1 MRTNFKYALFYDFHT
16 PVTVPGVL
24 KEFDVEGFTD
34 QLVRC
39 KVDFLTWHARC
50 NQGGAYYPTKIG
62 IPHPGLDYDFFGKLA
77 EACKRKNIRLSAY
90 FNAGVS
96 SEELLRHPE
105 YMAISPEGLILREN
119 RNSPFVR
126 SVCYNSPF
134 REHLRDMALE
144 VLANYPV
151 DGFFFDCLKVYP
163 CVCPTCVKKMQAQG
177 LDYTKLE
184 DLVKFNSQSYAEF
197 AKLLTEAIRKV
208 KPDALIVFNC
218 DDKELVCDEHSHFE
232 CECLPTSHWGY
243 DYLPLYCRYNR
254 ALAGKDRQVLNM
266 TGRFYK
272 WGDFGGLRPQAALEY
287 DMLYGIAQGLR
298 PDIGGHFHP
307 RGDMD
312 MPVFDRIYDVYSKLQ
327 QYDDYTSGAVNNN
340 DIALVF
346 DKERSKTAP
355 AKGLARMLDELKIQ
369 FDAVTE
375 FCDWSKYKL
384 LILADDLELT
394 PQGMA
399 KLQTHLDAGKKVLAI
414 GKAALVNGKYPE
426 AFPAEMVCDKP
437 FDPAYFAPAGEL
449 AKGLQD
455 MPLSIYAPA
464 VGIKNK
470 ATGESLMKLVKPYMN
485 AGWDGLRCNYYT
497 APEGVSE
504 YDFIAANEQV
514 ICCAGNIGCGYLT
527 RAPYQLRLLFGN
539 MIDRLYGQRK
549 VFCPKLPSFA
559 RAAVQQVADGEILHI
574 IAYAAEARGMCV
586 TMEDAATV
594 CDLVIEFKVPE
605 DATLEK
611 VLLAPSD
618 KELEFTLNGNTA
630 IIKLDRMEGYALIK
644 MIYQ

>member
-1 MRTNFKYALFYDFHT
+1 MRTDFKYALFYDFHT

-24 KEFDVEGFTD
+24 KDFDVEAFTD

-62 IPHPGLDYDFFGKLA
+62 IQHPGLDYDFFGKLS

-105 YMAISPEGLILREN
+105 YMAISPDGLILREN

-163 CVCPTCVKKMQAQG
+163 CICPTCIKKMQAQG
-177 LDYTKLE
+177 LDYTNMQ
-184 DLVKFNSQSYAEF
+184 DLCAFNSQSYAEF
-197 AKLLTEAIRKV
+197 AKMLTDAIRAV
-208 KPDALIVFNC
+208 KPDSLIVFNC

-254 ALAGKDRQVLNM
+254 ALAGADRQVLNM

-287 DMLYGIAQGLR
+287 DMFYGIAQGLR

-307 RGDMD
+307 RGDID

-327 QYDDYTSGAVNNN
+327 QFDEYTNGAVNNN

-375 FCDWSKYKL
+375 FCDWSKYNL
-384 LILADDLELT
+384 LILADDLALGEK
-394 PQGMA
+394 GMTQ
-399 KLQTHLDAGKKVLAI
+399 LENHLKAGKKVLAI
-414 GKAALVNGKYPE
+414 GQAALVNGKYPE
-426 AFPAEMVCDKP
+426 AFPAEYVCKSP
-437 FDPAYFAPAGEL
+437 FDPAFFAPAGKL
-449 AKGLQD
+449 AEGLQD

-464 VGIKNK
+464 VGVK
-470 ATGESLMKLVKPYMN
+470 AKAGCSAMKLVKPYMN
-485 AGWDGLRCNYYT
+485 AGWDGMRCNYYT
-497 APEGVSE
+497 APQMVSE
-504 YDFIAANEQV
+504 YDFIAANDQV
-514 ICCAGNIGCGYLT
+514 ICCAGNIGSGYFN
-527 RAPYQLRLLFGN
+527 RAPYQLRILLGN
-539 MIDRLYGQRK
+539 MIDQLYGQRK
-549 VFCPKLPSFA
+549 IFCGNLPSFA
-559 RAAVQQVADGEILHI
+559 RAAVQQKASGEIVHLM
-574 IAYAAEARGMCV
+574 AYAAEARGMCISI
-586 TMEDAATV
+586 EDAATV
-594 CDLVIEFKVPE
+594 CDLVIDFKLAEGKTV
-605 DATLEK
+605 K
-611 VLLAPSD
+611 KIVLAPEG
-618 KELEFTLNGNTA
+618 KELSYSVENNIARIGLP
-630 IIKLDRMEGYALIK
+630 RMDGYALIEV
-644 MIYQ
+644 IYN